1 LRITITGGAGFI
13 GANLAKHL
21 LGLGA
26 QVAIID
32 DLSSGSLSNIADLD
46 VEFIQG
52 SMLDPRTSAFDS
64 CDAIVHLGAV
74 PSVPRSVKDP
84 VTSHQ
89 ANATGT
95 LMVLEA
101 ARKRNAHVIVASS
114 SSVYGANP
122 TLPKS
127 EDMRPMPI
135 SPYAVSKLTTESYAI
150 SYQHCYEL
158 PTLAF
163 RFFNVF
169 GPLQAPGHAY
179 AAVVPSFTHAAL
191 TGDPIPIHGDGTQT
205 RDFTYVGTVVATI
218 IDALERR
225 VTSLDPINLAFGSR
239 YSLLDVI
246 ALLEDQLGHPLE
258 RQHQPMRPGD
268 VKDSQADSSRLIQ
281 LFPDISPVPL
291 NIGLAQTVDW
301 MRTFIS
307 KDEE

>member
-1 LRITITGGAGFI
+1 MRITITGGAGFI
-13 GANLAKHL
+13 GANLSKHL
-21 LGLGA
+21 LSLGA
-26 QVAIID
+26 QVTIID

-52 SMLDPRTSAFDS
+52 SMLDPNTSAFDS

-74 PSVPRSVKDP
+74 PSVPRSVNDP
-84 VTSHQ
+84 VTSHE

-135 SPYAVSKLTTESYAI
+135 SPYAVSKLATESYAI

-179 AAVVPSFTHAAL
+179 AAVVPAFTHAAL
-191 TGDPIPIHGDGTQT
+191 NGEPLTVHGDGGQT
-205 RDFTYVGTVVATI
+205 RDFTFVGTVVATI
-218 IDALERR
+218 ADALERR
-225 VTSLDPINLAFGSR
+225 VTSLDPVNLAFGTR
-239 YSLLDVI
+239 YSLLDVVE
-246 ALLEDQLGHPLE
+246 LLEQELGQPLPRNHVE
-258 RQHQPMRPGD
+258 TRAGD
-268 VKDSQADSSRLIQ
+268 VRDSQADSSRLRR
-281 LFPDISPVPL
+281 LFPDIEPVPL
-291 NIGLAQTVDW
+291 DVGLEQTVTW
-301 MRTFIS
+301 MQTIVS
-307 KDEE
+307 GPTG

>member
-1 LRITITGGAGFI
+1 MRITITGGAGFI

-135 SPYAVSKLTTESYAI
+135 SPSRAKSTK
-150 SYQHCYEL
+150 
-158 PTLAF
+158 PM
-163 RFFNVF
+163 N
-169 GPLQAPGHAY
+169 
-179 AAVVPSFTHAAL
+179 
-191 TGDPIPIHGDGTQT
+191 T
-205 RDFTYVGTVVATI
+205 R
-218 IDALERR
+218 
-225 VTSLDPINLAFGSR
+225 PN
-239 YSLLDVI
+239 
-246 ALLEDQLGHPLE
+246 H
-258 RQHQPMRPGD
+258 
-268 VKDSQADSSRLIQ
+268 KSQFS
-281 LFPDISPVPL
+281 V
-291 NIGLAQTVDW
+291 
-301 MRTFIS
+301 
-307 KDEE
+307 